1 MKNSL
6 YLIYCL
12 GIFASCTS
20 EKITPKENVI
30 NLNDGLVVNI
40 PFSNSYLET
49 ISNTEGMNTKTIFI
63 QDRKLQAN
71 QAIYLNRSD
80 SAIVDFGDLNLASI
94 TNAIFSISCWVNLED
109 TLKPCAILS
118 KRSPYGGFE
127 YSIDNHF
134 RNKQYFN
141 FDNWNINGTNT
152 VYGIDP
158 LNASAPIQLNSWQ
171 HIVFIANG
179 NQLKVYNNGV
189 LQATFD
195 NKNNEEFAN
204 TDKHFIIGNGGGYG
218 KYYYFQGAI
227 DDVKIYNRVINNEE
241 INALFIQ

>member
-1 MKNSL
+1 MKNTL
-6 YLIYCL
+6 YIIYCI
-12 GIFASCTS
+12 GIIASCNS
-20 EKITPKENVI
+20 EKITKKENVI
-30 NLNDGLVVNI
+30 NLNEGLVVNI
-40 PFSNSYLET
+40 PFNNSFHES
-49 ISNTEGMNTKTIFI
+49 ISNTEGINTKTKFV
-63 QDRKLQAN
+63 QDRKKQAN
-71 QAIYLNRSD
+71 QAIYLNRND
-80 SAIVDFGDLNLASI
+80 SALVNFGDLNLASI
-94 TNAIFSISCWVNLED
+94 NNGIFSISCWVNLED

-141 FDNWNINGTNT
+141 FDNWNEIGTNT

-158 LNASAPIQLNSWQ
+158 LNASAPIQLNSWH

-179 NQLKVYNNGV
+179 NHLRVYSNGL
-189 LQATFD
+189 LQANIDTR
-195 NKNNEEFAN
+195 NNEEFSN

-227 DDVKIYNRVINNEE
+227 DDVKIYNREINNEE
-241 INALFIQ
+241 INALYIQ

>member
-1 MKNSL
+1 MKNTLFTILSL
-6 YLIYCL
+6 S
-12 GIFASCTS
+12 IFNSCIP
-20 EKITPKENVI
+20 EKITIKKNVI
-30 NLNDGLVVNI
+30 DLNDGLVVNI
-40 PFSNSYLET
+40 PFNNSFIESIT
-49 ISNTEGMNTKTIFI
+49 NTKGISTKTKFV
-63 QDRKLQAN
+63 QDRKKQVN
-71 QAIYLNRSD
+71 EAIYLNRND
-80 SAIVDFGDLNLASI
+80 SSLVNFGDLNLASI

-141 FDNWNINGTNT
+141 FDNWNESGTNT

-179 NQLKVYNNGV
+179 NHLKVYSNGV
-189 LQATFD
+189 LQSDMD
-195 NKNNEEFAN
+195 NKNNDEFSN
-204 TDKHFIIGNGGGYG
+204 TDKDFIIGNGGGYG

-227 DDVKIYNRVINNEE
+227 DDVKIYNRVLNNEE
-241 INALFIQ
+241 INALFDQ